1 MAENV
6 NNTIRTKVELD
17 ATQAQQEIVKLNSLA
32 SDTTKTLEERID
44 AKNKEVKIQNNLST
58 KTIASLEKEVTAK

>member
-58 KTIASLEKEVTAK
+58 KTIASLEKDSKIN